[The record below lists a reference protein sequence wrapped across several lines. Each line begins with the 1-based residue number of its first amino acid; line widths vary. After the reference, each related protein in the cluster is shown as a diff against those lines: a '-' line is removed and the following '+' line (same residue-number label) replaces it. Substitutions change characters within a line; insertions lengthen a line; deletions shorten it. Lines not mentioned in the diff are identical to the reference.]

1 MPLAICEPAEGFTR
15 LLGIVVPPILLV
27 AWLVALALLWR
38 SSTPRARPW
47 VVGVFAISVVLGLAI
62 LAPNGFSDSEGT
74 DYGTRFL
81 VSVGVSAALGVLL
94 SLRAPDAGPARL
106 GLAGILGDITIPGLL
121 VLLLAFTLSVGNG
134 CLG

>member
-15 LLGIVVPPILLV
+15 LLGIVVPPILVLV
-27 AWLVALALLWR
+27 WLAALVWLWR
-38 SSTPRARPW
+38 GSSGRARPW
-47 VVGVFAISVVLGLAI
+47 VAAVFLMGAVLGI
-62 LAPNGFSDSEGT
+62 VIFAPEGLSDSET

-81 VSVGVSAALGVLL
+81 VSLPVSAALGVLL

-106 GLAGILGDITIPGLL
+106 GLAGILGDISIPGFL
-121 VLLLAFTLSVGNG
+121 VLLLGFTLSVGNG